1 MTYLFLVWPGCCK
14 HLENTTIGGLKSEK
28 QFSLYCITIKRI
40 LKSGKIPAQNVK
52 DLVQSAAG
60 VVDYSILSSMDQ
72 LQVVW
77 LILKVLFSLLTSQN
91 CCGRS
96 VYKSVNANLFP
107 VRIPSCL
114 LVAPG
119 WVLLYGCWCW
129 RGPAG
134 CFERKLVMEELTPPF
149 IYLQSCEQP
158 STAVVWR

>member
-1 MTYLFLVWPGCCK
+1 MWHTFSLVCK
-14 HLENTTIGGLKSEK
+14 HLEYITIGGLKSEK
-28 QFSLYCITIKRI
+28 QFSLYCITMKRI

-52 DLVQSAAG
+52 DLMQATEG

-91 CCGRS
+91 CCRKS

-114 LVAPG
+114 LVVPG
-119 WVLLYGCWCW
+119 WVLLHGCWCW
-129 RGPAG
+129 GGPAEDVSKG
-134 CFERKLVMEELTPPF
+134 NWWWRKLHH
-149 IYLQSCEQP
+149 P
-158 STAVVWR
+158 SAIFKAANNSLL